1 MKNKTKQLIF
11 ALGLVPVLTIF
22 MSLNS
27 CAGAT
32 DKEKETP
39 SNEATEALDEA
50 NKEYIEQYEAFK
62 NESNSK
68 ISENEKAIAVLK
80 SEMKSKNNEV
90 KADLEEKLTVLEEKN
105 EALKEKIRDYK
116 QTGDENW
123 EAFKAEFESDMSN
136 LGEALKDLTK
146 NNVK

>member
-1 MKNKTKQLIF
+1 MKFKSDIEIAQEAKMKHI
-11 ALGLVPVLTIF
+11 
-22 MSLNS
+22 
-27 CAGAT
+27 
-32 DKEKETP
+32 
-39 SNEATEALDEA
+39 NEIAAAVGIGE
-50 NKEYIEQYEAFK
+50 EYIEQYEAFK
-62 NESNSK
+62 SESNSK